1 MNIEKFVQ
9 RAELLHQ
16 RLADLHQ
23 TASVLPWIPSDL
35 VPEAF
40 KELYTTSKIL
50 QLEVQELYQ
59 HNEELIQTHKLLE
72 ADRQHYQHLFEFAP
86 DAYLVTNA
94 KGIILEANRAATKL
108 LNISQHFLV
117 GKSIISFITLEQH
130 QYFYE
135 QLIQISKSQ
144 KVRGILLPLKPHHGN
159 SFKAALTVTSAKH
172 QPRKSS
178 KLYWLIRD
186 ISEYQPRESATVENQ
201 KNLIEHRPVHKYSKG
216 ETISLNPLL
225 IWYVCKGVVKLS
237 TFCETDQEVLTG
249 LATEEMVFGSSM
261 TSLPIYQA
269 TALTDVEL
277 VSIYLSEITLF
288 SAISHTL
295 LPKIQQRLQQT
306 ESFLVIAGRR
316 RVKDRLHH
324 LLELLKQQVGK
335 PVPEGIRL
343 SIRFTH
349 EDMASSCCTTR
360 ATITRLIGKLQKQGI
375 ITFDHKKHMIFRDRP

>member
-1 MNIEKFVQ
+1 M
-9 RAELLHQ
+9 HQ
-16 RLADLHQ
+16 RLTDLHQ

-35 VPEAF
+35 IPEAF
-40 KELYTTSKIL
+40 KELYTTSKFL

-59 HNEELIQTHKLLE
+59 HNEELIQTYTLLQ
-72 ADRQHYQHLFEFAP
+72 ADRQHYQNLFEFAP

-94 KGIILEANRAATKL
+94 KGIISEANRASTKL
-108 LNISQHFLV
+108 LNISQPCLV
-117 GKSIISFITLEQH
+117 GESIISFITLEQH

-135 QLIQISKSQ
+135 QLIQISKSH
-144 KVRGILLPLKPHHGN
+144 KVRKILLPLKPHHGN
-159 SFKAALTVTSAKH
+159 SFKAALTVTSVQH
-172 QPRKSS
+172 QPCQPI

-186 ISEYQPRESATVENQ
+186 ISEDQPGESARVENH
-201 KNLIEHRPVHKYSKG
+201 KNLIENRLLHKYSKK

-237 TFCETDQEVLTG
+237 TFCETDEEVLTG

-288 SAISHTL
+288 SPISHTL

-375 ITFDHKKHMIFRDRP
+375 ITFDHKKHMIFRDPP

>member
-1 MNIEKFVQ
+1 MEKFVQ

-23 TASVLPWIPSDL
+23 AASVLPWIPSDL
-35 VPEAF
+35 VPVAF
-40 KELYTTSKIL
+40 KELYTTSKVL

-59 HNEELIQTHKLLE
+59 QNEELIQTYKLLE

-94 KGIILEANRAATKL
+94 KGIFLEANKAATKL

-117 GKSIISFITLEQH
+117 GKSIMSFITLEQH
-130 QYFYE
+130 QYFYDE
-135 QLIQISKSQ
+135 LIQISKSR
-144 KVRGILLPLKPHHGN
+144 KVRKILLPLKPRHGN
-159 SFKAALTVTSAKH
+159 YLEAALTVTSVQH
-172 QPRKSS
+172 QPRQPI

-186 ISEYQPRESATVENQ
+186 ISEYQPEESATVENQ
-201 KNLIEHRPVHKYSKG
+201 NNLIENRPVHKYSKG

-237 TFCETDQEVLTG
+237 TFCETNQEVLTG
-249 LATEEMVFGSSM
+249 LATEGMVFGSCM

-269 TALTDVEL
+269 TAMTNVEL
-277 VSIYLSEITLF
+277 VSINLSEIALF

-316 RVKDRLHH
+316 HVKDRLHH
-324 LLELLKQQVGK
+324 LLELLKQQLGK

-360 ATITRLIGKLQKQGI
+360 VTITRLIGKLQKQGI
-375 ITFDHKKHMIFRDRP
+375 ITFDHKKHMIFRDPP